1 MKIDWKTCL
10 RVGISIFLLYLGIHY
25 WPGIS
30 GTLGTAVSAASPLIA
45 GIIMAYPVNI
55 LMSFYERHYFPK
67 STKKAVTKSRRAV
80 CLIGAIITLLAVM
93 ALIIGLVAPQL
104 VACIKMVIDYVP
116 GAMKVVIAKLEQFS
130 FISDEVI
137 NALKSIDWKSKIGD
151 IAETLTS
158 GLGSVMDVAVTAVS
172 SVFSVLSTAVIGFIF
187 ALYALLS
194 KDKISSQLK
203 RLFSSFVPEKI
214 YSKVTYVL
222 SVTNDCFRRFIVG
235 QCTEAV
241 ILGSLCAVGM
251 LILRLPYAAM
261 IGALV
266 AFTALIP
273 IVGAFIGAGVGA
285 FLILTQSPVKALIF
299 LVFIVVLQQVE
310 GNLIYPRVVGSS
322 MGLPGIWVLAA
333 ITVGGGV
340 MGITGILISVPV
352 AATIY
357 KLIRNYLNAKEA
369 AAAEEAAAEEIPA
382 ETECT
387 NE

>member
-1 MKIDWKTCL
+1 MKIDWKTCA

-25 WPGIS
+25 WPSIS
-30 GTLGTAVSAASPLIA
+30 GTLGTAFSAASPLIV
-45 GIIMAYPVNI
+45 GIIIAYPVNI
-55 LMSFYERHYFPK
+55 LMTFYEKHYFPK
-67 STKKAVTKSRRAV
+67 ASKNAVIKSRRPI
-80 CLIGAIITLLAVM
+80 CLIGAIITLLAII

-104 VACIKMVIDYVP
+104 VACVKMVIDYLP
-116 GAMKVVIAKLEQFS
+116 GAMKTLIAKLEQFS

-137 NALKSIDWKSKIGD
+137 NTLKSIDWKSKIGD
-151 IAETLTS
+151 IAQTLTS
-158 GLGSVMDVAVTAVS
+158 GIGSVMDVAFTAVS

-203 RLFSSFVPEKI
+203 RLLINIIPEKI
-214 YSKVTYVL
+214 YNKITYVL
-222 SVTNDCFRRFIVG
+222 SITNDCFRRFIVG

-241 ILGSLCAVGM
+241 ILGSLCAIGM

-299 LVFIVVLQQVE
+299 LIFIVVLQQVE

-340 MGITGILISVPV
+340 MGITGILISVPI

-357 KLIRNYLNAKEA
+357 KLIRNHLNSKEKA
-369 AAAEEAAAEEIPA
+369 AREAEKLLAEQAEA
-382 ETECT
+382 ETQ
-387 NE
+387 NQ

>member
-1 MKIDWKTCL
+1 MKIDWKTCI

-25 WPGIS
+25 WPSIS
-30 GTLGTAVSAASPLIA
+30 GALGTAVSAASPLIA

-67 STKKAVTKSRRAV
+67 STKKSVIRSRRAV
-80 CLIGAIITLLAVM
+80 CLIGAIITLLAII

-104 VACIKMVIDYVP
+104 VACVKMVIDYLP
-116 GAMKVVIAKLEQFS
+116 GAMKTLIAKLEQFS

-137 NALKSIDWKSKIGD
+137 NTLKSIDWKSKIGD
-151 IAETLTS
+151 IAKTLTS
-158 GLGSVMDVAVTAVS
+158 GLGSVMDVAFSAVS
-172 SVFSVLSTAVIGFIF
+172 SVFSVLSTALIGFIF
-187 ALYALLS
+187 ALYALLG
-194 KDKISSQLK
+194 KDKIFSQLK
-203 RLFSSFVPEKI
+203 RLFSSYIPEKI
-214 YSKVTYVL
+214 YEKTAYVL
-222 SVTNDCFRRFIVG
+222 SVANDCFRRFIVG

-241 ILGSLCAVGM
+241 ILGSLCAIGM

-299 LVFIVVLQQVE
+299 LIFIVVLQQVE

-340 MGITGILISVPV
+340 MGITGILVSVPI

-357 KLIRNYLNAKEA
+357 KLIRNSLVAK
-369 AAAEEAAAEEIPA
+369 EEAAKTVESEETAEASEQ
-382 ETECT
+382 TL
-387 NE
+387 

>member
-1 MKIDWKTCL
+1 MKIDWKTCT
-10 RVGISIFLLYLGIHY
+10 RVGISVFLLYLGIHY
-25 WPGIS
+25 WPNIS
-30 GTLGTAVSAASPLIA
+30 GTLGTAISAASPLIA
-45 GIIMAYPVNI
+45 GIIIAYPVNI
-55 LMSFYERHYFPK
+55 LMSFYEKHFFPK
-67 STKKAVTKSRRAV
+67 SAKKAVARSRRPV
-80 CLIGAIITLLAVM
+80 CLIGSIITLLAII
-93 ALIIGLVAPQL
+93 ALIVGLVAPQL
-104 VACIKMVIDYVP
+104 VACVKMVIDYVP
-116 GAMKVVIAKLEQFS
+116 GAMKMLIAKLEQFS

-137 NALKSIDWKSKIGD
+137 NTLKSVDWKSKIGD

-158 GLGSVMDVAVTAVS
+158 GLGSVMDVAFTAVS
-172 SVFSVLSTAVIGFIF
+172 SVFSVLSTALIGFIF
-187 ALYALLS
+187 AMYALLS
-194 KDKISSQLK
+194 KDKISSQLT
-203 RLFSSFVPEKI
+203 RLFSNIVPEKI
-214 YSKVTYVL
+214 YNKITYVL

-241 ILGSLCAVGM
+241 ILGTLCAIGM

-285 FLILTQSPVKALIF
+285 FLILMQSPVKALIF
-299 LVFIVVLQQVE
+299 LVFIVILQQVE

-340 MGITGILISVPV
+340 MGITGILISVPI

-357 KLIRNYLNAKEA
+357 KLIRNHLIAK
-369 AAAEEAAAEEIPA
+369 EEAAKAEEIPE
-382 ETECT
+382 ETET
-387 NE
+387 EEIKT

>member
-1 MKIDWKTCL
+1 MKIDWKTCI

-25 WPGIS
+25 WPNIS
-30 GTLGTAVSAASPLIA
+30 GTIGTAVSAASPLIA
-45 GIIMAYPVNI
+45 GIIIAYPVNI
-55 LMSFYERHYFPK
+55 LMSFYEKHFFPK
-67 STKKAVTKSRRAV
+67 SAKKSVIRIRRPI
-80 CLIGAIITLLAVM
+80 CLIGAIITLLAII
-93 ALIIGLVAPQL
+93 ALIVGLVAPQI
-104 VACIKMVIDYVP
+104 VACVKMVIDYVP
-116 GAMKVVIAKLEQFS
+116 GAMKMVIAKLEQFS

-137 NALKSIDWKSKIGD
+137 NTLKSIDWKSKIGD

-158 GLGSVMDVAVTAVS
+158 GLGSVMDVAFTAVS
-172 SVFSVLSTAVIGFIF
+172 SVFSVLSTALIGFIF
-187 ALYALLS
+187 AMYALLS

-203 RLFSSFVPEKI
+203 RLFSNVVPEKI
-214 YSKVTYVL
+214 HNKITYIL
-222 SVTNDCFRRFIVG
+222 SVANDCFRRFIVG

-241 ILGSLCAVGM
+241 ILGSLCAIGM
-251 LILRLPYAAM
+251 LILKLPYAAM

-285 FLILTQSPVKALIF
+285 FLILMQSPVKALVF
-299 LVFIVVLQQVE
+299 LIFIVILQQVE

-340 MGITGILISVPV
+340 MGITGILISVPI

-357 KLIRNYLNAKEA
+357 KLIRNSLIAK
-369 AAAEEAAAEEIPA
+369 EEAAKAKEIPE
-382 ETECT
+382 ETKTEECQT
-387 NE
+387 

>member
-1 MKIDWKTCL
+1 MKIDWKTCI

-25 WPGIS
+25 WPNIS
-30 GTLGTAVSAASPLIA
+30 GTIGTAVSAASPLIA
-45 GIIMAYPVNI
+45 GIIIAYPVNI
-55 LMSFYERHYFPK
+55 LMSFYERHFFPK
-67 STKKAVTKSRRAV
+67 SAKKSVIRIRRPI
-80 CLIGAIITLLAVM
+80 CLIGAIITLLAII
-93 ALIIGLVAPQL
+93 ALIVGLVAPQI
-104 VACIKMVIDYVP
+104 VACVKM
-116 GAMKVVIAKLEQFS
+116 VIAKLEQFS

-137 NALKSIDWKSKIGD
+137 NTLKSIDWKSKIGD

-158 GLGSVMDVAVTAVS
+158 GLGSVMDVAFTAVS
-172 SVFSVLSTAVIGFIF
+172 SVFSVLSTALIGFIF
-187 ALYALLS
+187 AMYALLS

-203 RLFSSFVPEKI
+203 RLFSNVVPEKI
-214 YSKVTYVL
+214 HNKITYIL
-222 SVTNDCFRRFIVG
+222 SVANDCFRRFIVG

-241 ILGSLCAVGM
+241 ILGSLCAIGM
-251 LILRLPYAAM
+251 LILKLPYAAM

-285 FLILTQSPVKALIF
+285 FLILMQSPVKALVF
-299 LVFIVVLQQVE
+299 LVFIVILQQVE

-340 MGITGILISVPV
+340 MGITGILISVPI

-357 KLIRNYLNAKEA
+357 KLIRNSLIAK
-369 AAAEEAAAEEIPA
+369 EEAAKAEEIPE
-382 ETECT
+382 ETKTEECQT
-387 NE
+387 